1 MNIGDLEEYQV
12 LVQEMLSKVSTE
24 GPSEPMGTPFPSI
37 NGPLSQDTSIGVVGA
52 GLAGVHMAY
61 SLKKAGFRYKR
72 NLKISSTKAT
82 KFLMLYNS
90 LV

>member
-12 LVQEMLSKVSTE
+12 LVQEMLSKVSIE

-37 NGPLSQDTSIGVVGA
+37 NGPLSQDTRIGVVGA

-72 NLKISSTKAT
+72 ILMKSTRKNLH
-82 KFLMLYNS
+82 
-90 LV
+90 